1 MLSFVS
7 VRADGASIIVFGAG
21 IVICCLF
28 VLGFFSLSY
37 AFEEERHENVLLSF
51 LWQAKVGESQTPFP
65 GE

>member
-1 MLSFVS
+1 MGQLSLS
-7 VRADGASIIVFGAG
+7 LGWY
-21 IVICCLF
+21 CL

-37 AFEEERHENVLLSF
+37 AFEEGGHGNVLLNF

>member
-7 VRADGASIIVFGAG
+7 VRVDGVSIIVFGAG
-21 IVICCLF
+21 IVKCCLF

-37 AFEEERHENVLLSF
+37 AFEEGGHGNVLLNF